1 MSTPFIKLIDSV
13 LKEHKGD
20 ESKDQKLKKTF
31 KKIVSEDTDVD
42 KKVEKLFKAVQRH
55 LKASGQ
61 QQPRKLVDSTL
72 ECGIIGDS

>member
-1 MSTPFIKLIDSV
+1 MSTPFIKLIDSF

-20 ESKDQKLKKTF
+20 ESQDQKLKKTF
-31 KKIVSEDTDVD
+31 KRIVSEDTDVD

-61 QQPRKLVDSTL
+61 Q
-72 ECGIIGDS
+72 

>member
-1 MSTPFIKLIDSV
+1 MSTPFIKLIDSF

-20 ESKDQKLKKTF
+20 EAQDQKLKKTF

-55 LKASGQ
+55 LKASGRQ
-61 QQPRKLVDSTL
+61 
-72 ECGIIGDS
+72 

>member
-20 ESKDQKLKKTF
+20 ESQDQKLKTTF
-31 KKIVSEDTDVD
+31 KKIVSEDIDTD
-42 KKVEKLFKAVQRH
+42 KKVAKLFKAVQKH

-61 QQPRKLVDSTL
+61 Q
-72 ECGIIGDS
+72 